1 MDPTVTISIAID
13 EARQR
18 REGQI
23 EPIDRMH
30 EQNRIAF
37 RRFDQPWVTKLDE
50 KPVRLEQRRS
60 RDLTRVVK
68 SNGRAREIE
77 FTTGWQVTVPRNFPV
92 LKPDIAHQWDQEAA
106 RHGVDDRRT
115 PLDRILLALI
125 DRVEGLRRHRLQP
138 GRQA

>member
-13 EARQR
+13 EAGER

-50 KPVRLEQRRS
+50 KPVRLEQRHS
-60 RDLTRVVK
+60 RDLTRAVK
-68 SNGRAREIE
+68 SHGRAREIE
-77 FTTGWQVTVPRNFPV
+77 LTTRWQGIVPGNFPV
-92 LKPDIAHQWDQEAA
+92 LKPGIAHPWDQEAA
-106 RHGVDDRRT
+106 RHGSGDPRP
-115 PLDRILLALI
+115 PLDR
-125 DRVEGLRRHRLQP
+125 
-138 GRQA
+138 